1 MSAGQT
7 KSEAALVVQQ
17 RGVLAPVFR
26 TSGCKRRKASTE
38 DCGYVS
44 VRAPSRDR
52 ARVTDRPAKEGGF
65 SVALGGGAELK
76 AGLPVRPLPG
86 NGCCRQQSRRVADHT
101 FLSSIA
107 PHAT

>member
-44 VRAPSRDR
+44 ARAPSRDR

-65 SVALGGGAELK
+65 SVALGGAQNSKQGYQCGLCPATDV
-76 AGLPVRPLPG
+76 AGSNHVGSPTTRSY
-86 NGCCRQQSRRVADHT
+86 R
-101 FLSSIA
+101 
-107 PHAT
+107 